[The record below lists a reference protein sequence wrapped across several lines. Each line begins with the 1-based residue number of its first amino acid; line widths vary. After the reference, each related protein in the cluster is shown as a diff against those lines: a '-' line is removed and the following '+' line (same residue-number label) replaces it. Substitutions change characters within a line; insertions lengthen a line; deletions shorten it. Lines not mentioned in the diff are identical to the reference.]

1 MKVGFRPGPLQ
12 SDMVHPFIRWRR
24 GDEPVTYD
32 HPILGSILKDTYGA
46 VFITPENKTRVVQA
60 IVYPGRIPRLREAL
74 RASALVVS
82 GQMQAQGKWRALVV
96 DDAWPL
102 PDVLGGYAGHLQ
114 MGGGRDKFTTAA
126 AV

>member
-1 MKVGFRPGPLQ
+1 
-12 SDMVHPFIRWRR
+12 MVFDKLE
-24 GDEPVTYD
+24 DET
-32 HPILGSILKDTYGA
+32 S
-46 VFITPENKTRVVQA
+46 VVQA

-74 RASALVVS
+74 RASTLVVS

-114 MGGGRDKFTTAA
+114 IGGGRGNFATTAA
-126 AV
+126 A